1 MRKRGVIYITQWYII
16 ASPLPPAPPHPS
28 GVRGCDV
35 VVRPSQVRHER
46 NLPYEDYL
54 RRGAPAPHLAASFTQ
69 AHACPRSAHP
79 SITSA
84 KQLLTHVR
92 SRGDRP
98 VLAARAGARTRPRT
112 WVS

>member
-1 MRKRGVIYITQWYII
+1 MAVVFQN
-16 ASPLPPAPPHPS
+16 
-28 GVRGCDV
+28 V
-35 VVRPSQVRHER
+35 VVMTLCARPSQVRHER

-92 SRGDRP
+92 GRGDCP
-98 VLAARAGARTRPRT
+98 MLAARAGAHP
-112 WVS
+112 VYE